1 MPTAAAAPIA
11 VPGLR
16 RNMVTICAMTATI
29 MQALDTTIANVAL
42 PYMQGTLSASQDQI
56 NWVLTSYIVAAA
68 IMTAPVGW
76 IANRFGRK
84 RIFILCSGGFT
95 IASVLCGLAQDIN
108 QMVLFRLLQGVFGA
122 ALVPLSQAVMLDSY
136 ALHERA
142 KAMSIWGMGVMMGPI
157 MGPSLGAWLTETY
170 SWHWVFFVNLPFG
183 VFTVLGLLVFMD
195 ETRTDRNLRFDWFGF
210 AALAVGIGSM
220 QVALDRG
227 EQLGWMESNEIIAE
241 IIVSIVGFYY
251 FFAHSLTTTKPFIQF
266 AIFKDRNFVSGCV
279 FMAVMGLVLFSTM
292 ALSSP
297 YLQNVIGYPIITAG
311 LLLASRGCGTF
322 VAMMLVGRMMRYI
335 EARTL
340 IISGLGLTCLS
351 LFYMTGWTDQT
362 GVPEI
367 VTLSIIQGFGFGLV
381 FVPLSTV
388 AFLTLPN
395 HLRTDG
401 TSMLTLMRNVASS
414 IGISVVIAQLTE
426 GSRRVYAVLS
436 QHINPFNHAM
446 QMPNVRGMIDMS
458 TDAGR
463 AMADVMVSLQAQIIA
478 FSQDYQM
485 VMLFTLCAIP
495 LALMIGSSKAA
506 LRRQAQAPDH
516 AVIE

>member
-1 MPTAAAAPIA
+1 MPANSAPQIGNRAAITVCVILATLMQPLYPPIA
-11 VPGLR
+11 
-16 RNMVTICAMTATI
+16 T
-29 MQALDTTIANVAL
+29 VAL
-42 PYMQGTLSASQDQI
+42 PYMQGSLSASQDQI

-84 RIFILCSGGFT
+84 RIFIICSAGFT
-95 IASVLCGLAQDIN
+95 VASVLCGLAQDIN
-108 QMVLFRLLQGVFGA
+108 QMVLSRLLQGMFGA
-122 ALVPLSQAVMLDSY
+122 ALVPLSQAVMLDTY

-183 VFTVLGLLVFMD
+183 IFTVLGLMIFMD
-195 ETRTDRNLRFDWFGF
+195 ETKKSFALRFDWFVFLARSF
-210 AALAVGIGSM
+210 ATGSLQIALA
-220 QVALDRG
+220 RG
-227 EQLGWMESNEIIAE
+227 DQLAWLESNEIIAE
-241 IIVSIVGFYY
+241 FIVSVIGFYY
-251 FFAHSLTTTKPFIQF
+251 FFAHSFTTTKPFIQF
-266 AIFKDRNFVSGCV
+266 AIFKDKNFIGGCV
-279 FMAVMGLVLFSTM
+279 FMSVMGLVLYSTM
-292 ALSSP
+292 AMSSP

-340 IISGLGLTCLS
+340 IICGLGLTAFS
-351 LFYMTGWTDQT
+351 LFYMTGWNDQT
-362 GVPEI
+362 REQEI
-367 VTLSIIQGFGFGLV
+367 VTVTIVQGFGFGLV

-388 AFLTLPN
+388 AFLTLAN

-426 GSRRVYAVLS
+426 GGRRAYAVLNE
-436 QHINPFNHAM
+436 HVTPFNHAM
-446 QMPNVRGMIDMS
+446 QMPDVTGMINMN
-458 TDAGR
+458 TDTGR
-463 AMADVMVSLQAQIIA
+463 AMADVMIGLQAQIIA
-478 FSQDYQM
+478 FSRDYQLVM
-485 VMLFTLCAIP
+485 VFILASIP
-495 LALMIGSSKAA
+495 LALMIGSTKAA
-506 LRRQAQAPDH
+506 LRKQQLAPEH
-516 AVIE
+516 AVID